1 MEQQDFDPFHNSIAP
16 LCAKNCLAKKSQ
28 NIQNDSED
36 YYV

>member
-1 MEQQDFDPFHNSIAP
+1 MEQQDFDPFHNSNTP
-16 LCAKNCLAKKSQ
+16 LHVINCLGKKSQ